1 MLLFGLLCSPSRDPG
16 CIPRCCVL
24 LCTFGDVVCRGAVYV
39 PGYCVSGHAIR
50 VVCPVSRDAAPGTL
64 QAVFLVGRTRFD
76 RLAFEGF
83 ARLEV
88 VGHSDR
94 EAAVVPLLFD
104 VDHAHEPVA
113 AGADVLRAL
122 DQVAHR
128 ERGGE
133 LVAETLLDSGVQEM
147 ERFYPAVAEV
157 HAALEPVRQVD
168 VEFRGQREGRRAV
181 YEIEVVMFFGAVLV
195 DALPLPDVG
204 EVEVHRPPFGELE
217 RCVGRE
223 VIVFR
228 RVEVGPRQ
236 AQARR
241 VVRVGAYRLLY
252 LVALDR
258 HAARE
263 GVLVLEHQ
271 RQADVLLVSR
281 VEFGVSRL
289 VGVVRDLEP
298 LRVEAPEARALDRAG
313 ILGDERVGPVFGQGI
328 GDVRVGEEAEVV
340 LRDVAALAPGVGV
353 FAPQPCHEAPAPEVG
368 RGDAVSR
375 RDVLR
380 IVDREALVVVAHP
393 RAVLHVF
400 VERVVV
406 HVVVGELDACA
417 QRPAGRE
424 FLVEG
429 QRGGRD
435 VVEARRVV
443 AVGRVDGRGGGVRF
457 LRSRL
462 PELRSG
468 QQRRADK
475 PDKQGS

>member
-1 MLLFGLLCSPSRDPG
+1 M
-16 CIPRCCVL
+16 
-24 LCTFGDVVCRGAVYV
+24 
-39 PGYCVSGHAIR
+39 
-50 VVCPVSRDAAPGTL
+50 
-64 QAVFLVGRTRFD
+64 
-76 RLAFEGF
+76 
-83 ARLEV
+83 
-88 VGHSDR
+88 
-94 EAAVVPLLFD
+94 
-104 VDHAHEPVA
+104 
-113 AGADVLRAL
+113 LRAL

-228 RVEVGPRQ
+228 RVEVCPRQ

-313 ILGDERVGPVFGQGI
+313 ILGDERVGPSL
-328 GDVRVGEEAEVV
+328 VRA
-340 LRDVAALAPGVGV
+340 
-353 FAPQPCHEAPAPEVG
+353 
-368 RGDAVSR
+368 
-375 RDVLR
+375 
-380 IVDREALVVVAHP
+380 
-393 RAVLHVF
+393 
-400 VERVVV
+400 
-406 HVVVGELDACA
+406 
-417 QRPAGRE
+417 
-424 FLVEG
+424 
-429 QRGGRD
+429 
-435 VVEARRVV
+435 
-443 AVGRVDGRGGGVRF
+443 
-457 LRSRL
+457 
-462 PELRSG
+462 
-468 QQRRADK
+468 
-475 PDKQGS
+475 